1 MTVNA
6 PAAEIVVVGGGI
18 AALETVLALR
28 ALAGDR
34 VRVTVV
40 ADAPDFVLPPALAA
54 AVPSRRGARR
64 RPWAAIAGDLGV
76 GLVPATV
83 ASVDAE
89 AREVKL
95 NRGDPLRYD
104 SLVIAHGARSVPP
117 FEGVVTL
124 GGSVEGQDLRTLR
137 DEISNGDVRSVA
149 FVAPMRT
156 GWLLPLYEAAL
167 LAADSSHGL
176 QVSVVTRETRP
187 LEAFGAEASATVAAA
202 LEAAGIEFL
211 AGQTATLAEGTVL
224 VPRDPRGSLSVDRVV
239 TLPLVRGLRIAGI
252 PTSGAFG
259 LVAVEADGSVKG
271 LDHVYA
277 AGDATDYPV
286 KHGAIACQQAD
297 ALATTIASRS
307 GAAVTPEPFI
317 PVLRATLR
325 TSARTAIGLGEGA
338 GVDELAK
345 VPGRYLGPYLAGAP
359 ELLVA

>member
-1 MTVNA
+1 MNANA

-18 AALETVLALR
+18 AALEAVLALR

-34 VRVTVV
+34 VRMTLV

-64 RPWAAIAGDLGV
+64 RPWAAIAEDLGV
-76 GLVPATV
+76 RLVQATV
-83 ASVDAE
+83 ASVDPE
-89 AREVKL
+89 ARLVTL
-95 NRGDPLRYD
+95 RRGDPLPYD
-104 SLVIAHGARSVPP
+104 SLVLAHGARSVPA
-117 FEGVVTL
+117 FEGVISL

-137 DEISNGDVRSVA
+137 DEIANGEVRSVA
-149 FVAPMRT
+149 FIAPMRT

-167 LAADSSHGL
+167 LAAGSIHGL
-176 QVSVVTRETRP
+176 QVTLITRESRP
-187 LEAFGAEASATVAAA
+187 LEAFGPEAGETVAAA
-202 LEAAGIEFL
+202 LEDAGIEFL
-211 AGQTATLAEGTVL
+211 AGQTAAVGEGTVL

-239 TLPLVRGLRIAGI
+239 ALPLVRGLRIAGI

-259 LVAVEADGSVKG
+259 LVAVETDGSVDG
-271 LDHVYA
+271 LKDVYA

-286 KHGAIACQQAD
+286 KHGDIACQQAD

-307 GAAVTPEPFI
+307 GAAVTPEPFE

-325 TSARTAIGLGEGA
+325 TGAGTSIGLGEGA

-345 VPGRYLGPYLAGAP
+345 IPGRYLGPYLAGAP
-359 ELLVA
+359 ELLAA